1 MCGSVSSSEQAGQL
15 TNKKGVNSEKVGY
28 QLTSQKMSKSMPVSK
43 QINSVKALGKGSDLE
58 KAIATAAL
66 VFYNSAGAD
75 GRLTKGE
82 AKEMLL
88 SQFQAFIRVRLCTA
102 GIKHHSCLAFGAR
115 RGDSKHKPILQ
126 GQEGKPKYKEIFA
139 DLSEDKEKK
148 IALEDFMVLVI
159 SLTIMSDILK
169 DIQKAKI

>member
-15 TNKKGVNSEKVGY
+15 TNKKWVNSEKVGY
-28 QLTSQKMSKSMPVSK
+28 RLTSQKMSKSMPVSK
-43 QINSVKALGKGSDLE
+43 QINSVKALGKGSNLE

-88 SQFQAFIRVRLCTA
+88 SQFQAFIR
-102 GIKHHSCLAFGAR
+102 
-115 RGDSKHKPILQ
+115 

>member
-15 TNKKGVNSEKVGY
+15 TNKKWVNSEKVGY
-28 QLTSQKMSKSMPVSK
+28 RLTSQKMSKSMPVSK
-43 QINSVKALGKGSDLE
+43 QINSVK
-58 KAIATAAL
+58 
-66 VFYNSAGAD
+66 GAD

-88 SQFQAFIRVRLCTA
+88 SQFQAFIR
-102 GIKHHSCLAFGAR
+102 
-115 RGDSKHKPILQ
+115 